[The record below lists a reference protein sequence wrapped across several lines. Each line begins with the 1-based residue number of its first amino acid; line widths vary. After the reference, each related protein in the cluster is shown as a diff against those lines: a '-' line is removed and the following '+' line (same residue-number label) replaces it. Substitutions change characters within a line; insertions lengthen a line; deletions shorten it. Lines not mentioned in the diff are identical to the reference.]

1 MLDGFHCIAALHGVM
16 VKFLSLFAVLGGSL
30 ILLFITFISELF
42 FWKFQNQRTSS
53 SFSLKKFR
61 IKNNIQFCVC
71 VCVFFKFQRNGGDSG
86 SKFLWLIPLVFL
98 EPWLWINTRPL
109 IFCESLFKGL
119 GFLRD
124 MYSTDMC
131 WSWPMLL
138 NFWSICLW
146 VMGKPLPDS
155 LSHKMFWILTF

>member
-1 MLDGFHCIAALHGVM
+1 
-16 VKFLSLFAVLGGSL
+16 
-30 ILLFITFISELF
+30 
-42 FWKFQNQRTSS
+42 
-53 SFSLKKFR
+53 
-61 IKNNIQFCVC
+61 
-71 VCVFFKFQRNGGDSG
+71 
-86 SKFLWLIPLVFL
+86 
-98 EPWLWINTRPL
+98 
-109 IFCESLFKGL
+109 
-119 GFLRD
+119 LRD